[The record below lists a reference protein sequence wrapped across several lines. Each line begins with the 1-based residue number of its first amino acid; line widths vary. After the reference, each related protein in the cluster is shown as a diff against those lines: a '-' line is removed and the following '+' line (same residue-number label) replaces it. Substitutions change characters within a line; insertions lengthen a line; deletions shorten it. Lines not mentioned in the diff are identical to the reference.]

1 MIQICTYDLSAH
13 LLVNNYLKKL
23 DSPICLSSDLMD
35 LESLPAH
42 SFHFDGFDAVFLLLS
57 VSVDF
62 SCGPKVCVWVTRIT
76 TASKENN
83 KEEKGEIL
91 KKFKQTTK
99 QHVEILSE
107 RSPSNEMVTS
117 FATH

>member
-1 MIQICTYDLSAH
+1 MT
-13 LLVNNYLKKL
+13 LVYLKKL
-23 DSPICLSSDLMD
+23 DSPICLSSDLVD

-76 TASKENN
+76 TAKNKSKENN
-83 KEEKGEIL
+83 KKEEKGEIR

-107 RSPSNEMVTS
+107 RSPSNEMATS
-117 FATH
+117 LATR